1 MNDRI
6 PPTQCGPVLV
16 RVKAKPSGWPTAS
29 PDPHCGRGPIA
40 TSGSPA
46 HDTETTNLRSLRFQ
60 GIAWCSISRSLSP
73 WVVIVWPMWRWFV
86 PNRSCLGRW
95 PPMPRSVG

>member
-60 GIAWCSISRSLSP
+60 GIA
-73 WVVIVWPMWRWFV
+73 
-86 PNRSCLGRW
+86 
-95 PPMPRSVG
+95 